1 MNFALSFNKV
11 PKLKLS
17 QMQEW
22 KEVARWIKFE
32 ETVESEGN
40 RWSKPHVSTPSL
52 AGWMQL
58 RKFFRSGLILLDV
71 EAKDMGKI
79 CNIVAA
85 TLAAPSEGID
95 ATQATKER
103 LHISTFSGSS
113 IDPEAIARMKELWM
127 LKHRHQHE
135 GPRKVG
141 DGKLT
146 TVIKDLLV
154 QKLES
159 KARKSLDDYAA
170 MG

>member
-1 MNFALSFNKV
+1 M
-11 PKLKLS
+11 
-17 QMQEW
+17 
-22 KEVARWIKFE
+22 ARWIKFE

-71 EAKDMGKI
+71 EAKDMGNI

-85 TLAAPSEGID
+85 ALAAPSEGIAA
-95 ATQATKER
+95 ATRATKET
-103 LHISTFSGSS
+103 LHMSIFSGSS
-113 IDPEAIARMKELWM
+113 IDPEAIARMKELWT

-159 KARKSLDDYAA
+159 KASVRLKMLRIDYVFSIISTDKRASSSR
-170 MG
+170 GRRP